1 MKKSIVVIETI
12 MLAVI
17 IILCAVAGLSE
28 RMADTSIIE
37 QTEVQ
42 IEETPTAAKTY
53 DVYIICDVE
62 SIEDNKVNV
71 ILPIGVMYAVD
82 MPVDAPNYF
91 TEVVIK
97 TDNQD
102 DYSTYKIV
110 GLR

>member
-1 MKKSIVVIETI
+1 MKKLVVLIETV
-12 MLAVI
+12 MLAI
-17 IILCAVAGLSE
+17 IIVLCVIAGLNE
-28 RMADTSIIE
+28 RIADTSTTE

-42 IEETPTAAKTY
+42 IEETPTAAETY

-71 ILPIGVMYAVD
+71 ILPIGVVYAVD